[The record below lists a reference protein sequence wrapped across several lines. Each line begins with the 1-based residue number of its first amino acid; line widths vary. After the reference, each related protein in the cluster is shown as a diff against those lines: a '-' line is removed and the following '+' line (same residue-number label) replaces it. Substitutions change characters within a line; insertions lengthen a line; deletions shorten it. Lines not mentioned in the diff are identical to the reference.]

1 MGSKRHAEATIA
13 IALEAARLVR
23 AAQSGDSSAFGQ
35 LYRRYVGMVQSIARS
50 RLQPDDISDAVQ
62 ETFFR
67 ALRCLGN
74 LRHADAFGTWI
85 GTIAR
90 NVVRDLARTR
100 AAQTGEAEE
109 PLGPATQEHCV
120 DARAALK
127 VIRSLPK
134 AYRETVAM
142 RVVKGMTGPE
152 IARSTGLSAG
162 SVRVNLHRGMKL
174 LRQRL
179 EASVRCLHCRP

>member
-1 MGSKRHAEATIA
+1 QR
-13 IALEAARLVR
+13 
-23 AAQSGDSSAFGQ
+23 GDQSAFGQ
-35 LYRRYVGMVQSIARS
+35 LYRRYAGMVHAIALS
-50 RLQPDDISDAVQ
+50 RLPPDDIADAVQ

-67 ALRCLGN
+67 ALRRLST
-74 LRHADAFGTWI
+74 LRQADAFETRVGA
-85 GTIAR
+85 IAPHPG
-90 NVVRDLARTR
+90 RDAARTPTLP
-100 AAQTGEAEE
+100 TGEAEE
-109 PLGPATQEHCV
+109 PLRHATQEQHV
-120 DARAALK
+120 EARAALK

-152 IARSTGLSAG
+152 IAHCTGLSAG

-179 EASVRCLHCRP
+179 EASVRCLHGRP